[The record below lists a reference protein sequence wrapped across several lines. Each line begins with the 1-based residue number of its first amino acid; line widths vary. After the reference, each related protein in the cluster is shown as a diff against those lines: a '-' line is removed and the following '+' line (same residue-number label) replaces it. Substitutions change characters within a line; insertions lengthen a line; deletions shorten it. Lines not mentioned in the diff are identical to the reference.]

1 MHKERSQ
8 SLDGCEFDDT
18 AQDEEVMAVDTLIQ
32 HREQGLCPPDLES
45 LEWDIE
51 ITGAQ
56 QAELLRVLLD
66 IMQGYHDL
74 GFQGSTKSL
83 QTSSSDPELH
93 HARGTWFFLRKN
105 PPPSVS
111 IFGL

>member
-74 GFQGSTKSL
+74 GFSEAALRHVLPSL
-83 QTSSSDPELH
+83 LEDAWDQAELDRPERD
-93 HARGTWFFLRKN
+93 AADE
-105 PPPSVS
+105 PDA
-111 IFGL
+111 